1 MYLTSEIYGVIF
13 MTVGELITKY
23 REEHHMSQRKF
34 ATKCGLSNGYV
45 SMIEKNVNPQTGK
58 PPEISP
64 DAMKAIATA
73 MDMTMDELARSVD
86 HDTKIYFRVNHLE
99 GLGGVS
105 VSMKNAFRDSSDVD
119 VDPAIDVL
127 LEGVLKL
134 SHDDRQ
140 KLLSMARV
148 MFPDAFPD

>member
-1 MYLTSEIYGVIF
+1 
-13 MTVGELITKY
+13 MTIGDLIAKY
-23 REEHHMSQRKF
+23 RSEHNNMSQRKF
-34 ATKCGLSNGYV
+34 ALKCGLSNAYI
-45 SMIEKNVNPQTGK
+45 SMIEKNYNMQTGK

-64 DAMKAIATA
+64 EAMKAIATA

-86 HDTKIYFRVNHLE
+86 PDTKIYFRVNPLE
-99 GLGGVS
+99 GIGGVN
-105 VSMKNAFRDSSDVD
+105 VPMGNAFRDTADVD
-119 VDPAIDVL
+119 MDPAIDVL